1 MTAASLQTKWVDA
14 FLRAATGLRSVEYAL
29 HSRAEMHPLICSCV
43 SSRYVADSFP
53 VDAETDLEAFS
64 NDIVETAPGWG
75 ASLDVDSGTHGL
87 YCDIFMSYRR
97 SSLPIVLICNA
108 RIARYCAGWRSYVAL
123 QGC

>member
-1 MTAASLQTKWVDA
+1 MTAASLQAKWVDA

-29 HSRAEMHPLICSCV
+29 HSRAQLHHLVCSSV

-75 ASLDVDSGTHGL
+75 ASLDVDSGTNCL
-87 YCDIFMSYRR
+87 YCDIFMSYRAI
-97 SSLPIVLICNA
+97 LPIVLICDA

>member
-14 FLRAATGLRSVEYAL
+14 FLRAATGLRSVEYAS
-29 HSRAEMHPLICSCV
+29 HCTAELHPLIGSSV

-75 ASLDVDSGTHGL
+75 ASLDVDSGTHVL
-87 YCDIFMSYRR
+87 LCDVVMSYRAI
-97 SSLPIVLICNA
+97 LPVVLACDVCVC
-108 RIARYCAGWRSYVAL
+108 RYCAGWSSNVAL

>member
-1 MTAASLQTKWVDA
+1 L
-14 FLRAATGLRSVEYAL
+14 
-29 HSRAEMHPLICSCV
+29 HPLIGSSV

-75 ASLDVDSGTHGL
+75 ASLDVDSGTRVL
-87 YCDIFMSYRR
+87 LCDVVMSYRAI
-97 SSLPIVLICNA
+97 LPVVLACDVCVC
-108 RIARYCAGWRSYVAL
+108 RYCAGWSSNVAL